1 MYNNAQKWFL
11 WGAEI
16 NKHQIPIAHE
26 IFNNMF
32 FMFFS
37 SSLARSYTEIKSS
50 VVGPIVLFFFHFDK
64 IMITAE
70 IEAKSNLNE
79 PHFLK
84 NTIIS
89 CFAIPKKQDN

>member
-1 MYNNAQKWFL
+1 MV
-11 WGAEI
+11 
-16 NKHQIPIAHE
+16 
-26 IFNNMF
+26 F

-50 VVGPIVLFFFHFDK
+50 VVGPIVVFFFHFDK

-79 PHFLK
+79 PHLK
-84 NTIIS
+84 IYIYTIIS